1 MLVRHFMSTP
11 VFTVSASDRCARVL
25 GEFRRRQIRRAPV
38 LDGNRIVGLVS
49 ERDLLM
55 KWDGTSPAPRT
66 HAAETVHPG
75 VVGDVMSP
83 QIRTIRPN
91 DHLELAARTMLQH
104 KISCLLVVE
113 AHKLKGIITESDIF
127 RALTGILSSAAG
139 SRIVFEKPRTAQ
151 GYAEVMELCL
161 QHRCPV
167 HALLRCERQEGDD
180 IYYLCVAGG
189 DTESLIQD
197 LWSSSAQ
204 ILCVDRTA
212 ARAPE
217 GGNIAPEARPF
228 PGRATA
234 ASSQAAPTPLAK
246 NPGSAPEALRK
257 R

>member
-1 MLVRHFMSTP
+1 MLVRHFMSAP
-11 VFTVSASDRCARVL
+11 VFTVSASDKCVRVL
-25 GEFRRRQIRRAPV
+25 AEFRKRQIRRAPV

-49 ERDLLM
+49 ERDLLRRSGG
-55 KWDGTSPAPRT
+55 DQAAQPAG
-66 HAAETVHPG
+66 AAETVHPG
-75 VVGDVMSP
+75 VVGDVMSS

-91 DHLELAARTMLQH
+91 DHLELAARTMLQY

-113 AHKLKGIITESDIF
+113 SHKLKGIITESDIF
-127 RALTGILSSAAG
+127 RALTGILSSASG
-139 SRIVFEKPRTAQ
+139 CRIVFEKPRTEK

-167 HALLRCERQEGDD
+167 YALLRCERHEGDD

-204 ILCVDRTA
+204 VLCVDRTA

-217 GGNIAPEARPF
+217 AGNTAPETRP
-228 PGRATA
+228 PQSRGAA
-234 ASSQAAPTPLAK
+234 ASSQAAPAPCAK
-246 NPGSAPEALRK
+246 NPGSRP
-257 R
+257 

>member
-49 ERDLLM
+49 ERDLLRRSGG
-55 KWDGTSPAPRT
+55 DLAVQPAG
-66 HAAETVHPG
+66 AAETVHPG

-217 GGNIAPEARPF
+217 GGNIAPETRPF